1 MSFYEQLTVSTSQ
14 KPFSVGV
21 DTSKSILMNASITS
35 QTLTQGLPKNVA
47 NAEVEARRHVERLLL
62 RLDFNGRFSTPKTVP
77 ICEGDEEILA
87 EGGIV

>member
-1 MSFYEQLTVSTSQ
+1 
-14 KPFSVGV
+14 
-21 DTSKSILMNASITS
+21 MNASITS

>member
-21 DTSKSILMNASITS
+21 DTSKSILMNAS

>member
-21 DTSKSILMNASITS
+21 DTSKSILMNASIAS
-35 QTLTQGLPKNVA
+35 QTLAQGPPKNVA
-47 NAEVEARRHVERLLL
+47 NAEAEARRHIERLLL
-62 RLDFNGRFSTPKTVP
+62 RLDFNGGFSTPKTVP
-77 ICEGDEEILA
+77 IREGDEEILV

>member
-21 DTSKSILMNASITS
+21 DTSKSILMNAS

-47 NAEVEARRHVERLLL
+47 NAEAEARRHVERLLL